1 MEFFLTWSGSLSRSR
16 NVQSIFEGSEPH
28 VVGDGFPVQTFIP
41 QPGLDTEISPFLLL
55 DYAGPE
61 DFPPTDRPRG
71 VDEHPHRGFETVT
84 IVYQGEFE
92 HRDSAGHSGSLGPGD
107 VQWMTAA
114 AGLVHEEKHAKAFAA
129 SGGTIE
135 AVQLWVNLP
144 RAHKM
149 SPPAYQDIRASDIPA
164 VPVANGGGSVR
175 VIAGVIDGHRGP
187 ARTFTPV
194 NLYDVRL
201 DRDAQ
206 VDLPVPEG
214 HQAAVLV
221 LRGRVSAGEDE
232 VAAREL
238 ALLSPQGDKVTI
250 AAAEPSTVLL
260 MSGEPIREP
269 VARYGPFVMNTREEL
284 MQAVDDYRSGRMGHL
299 D

>member
-41 QPGLDTEISPFLLL
+41 QPGLDAEISPFLLL
-55 DYAGPE
+55 DYAGPKE
-61 DFPPTDRPRG
+61 FPPTDQPRG

-114 AGLVHEEKHAKAFAA
+114 AGLVHEEKHAQAFARR
-129 SGGTIE
+129 GGTIE
-135 AVQLWVNLP
+135 VVQLWVNLP

-149 SPPAYQDIRASDIPA
+149 SPPGYQDIRASDIPA
-164 VPVANGGGSVR
+164 VPVANGAGSVR
-175 VIAGVIDGHRGP
+175 VIAGVVDGHRGP

-201 DRDAQ
+201 EGDAQ

-221 LRGRVSAGEDE
+221 LRGHVSAGEGE
-232 VAAREL
+232 VAARAL

-250 AAAEPSTVLL
+250 AAAESSTVLV